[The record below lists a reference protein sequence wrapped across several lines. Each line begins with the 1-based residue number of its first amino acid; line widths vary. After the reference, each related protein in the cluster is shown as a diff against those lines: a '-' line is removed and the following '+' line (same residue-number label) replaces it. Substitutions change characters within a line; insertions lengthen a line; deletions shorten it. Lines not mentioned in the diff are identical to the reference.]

1 MNLEFYDVF
10 SIFMAGLALG
20 LIGAHYLN
28 RHELKLEYER
38 GKLDAVWAIQCEI
51 MRSKL
56 ASRLK
61 SAGDKAAG
69 SEACDSKP
77 V

>member
-1 MNLEFYDVF
+1 MEAMNGI

-28 RHELKLEYER
+28 KQELKLEYER
-38 GKLDAVWAIQCEI
+38 GVLDTCWELQRISMQEHLARVLGTAGNKEASGADS
-51 MRSKL
+51 SK
-56 ASRLK
+56 
-61 SAGDKAAG
+61 
-69 SEACDSKP
+69 EP

>member
-1 MNLEFYDVF
+1 MEYYDVF

-38 GKLDAVWAIQCEI
+38 GKLDAVWAIQSEF
-51 MRSKL
+51 MRLELTRS
-56 ASRLK
+56 LK
-61 SAGDKAAG
+61 SAGDKTTGGEAG
-69 SEACDSKP
+69 HSKS

>member
-1 MNLEFYDVF
+1 MEYDYVF

-28 RHELKLEYER
+28 RHELKRKYER
-38 GKLDAVWAIQCEI
+38 GKLDALWAIQCEV
-51 MRSKL
+51 MRIELTRSLKPAGNKTTGGE
-56 ASRLK
+56 ASS
-61 SAGDKAAG
+61 SA
-69 SEACDSKP
+69 P